1 MKTFL
6 SNINISPIKSLYPN
20 EDIQFYLYA
29 EFQQQLLFLAS
40 ETSKITQDVICIFI
54 DFDEFFSIESSVI
67 HYNEER
73 IFQKF
78 DELRSQII
86 QCIEINKNQ
95 LFIINNF
102 VCTPNLIGN
111 KIDVHALHGLRSII
125 AKMNAEI
132 IEIANSYRNLMI
144 LDWASIVANEGYKNV
159 YDSRFWY
166 LGHIKY
172 NISAHSLL
180 AKEINSIIK
189 IKNTSSKKLLVL
201 DLDNTLWGGVIGED
215 GIDGIQLSEET
226 TGKPFRDFQKCIKSL
241 LDLGVVLAI
250 NSKNNEKDVEQAFH
264 EHSMMILTYDDFI
277 VKKINWQNKADN
289 LLEICQ
295 ELQLGLDSVVFIDD
309 NPVERELVKST
320 LSEVEV
326 PDFPTN
332 IFELKDWFV
341 SEIYN
346 PFFQKIYLSEED
358 TSKQNQYKSLIARNK
373 DSQVMNYK
381 DFLTSLQIQT
391 TFYVD
396 NPQCIQRIAQLTQKT
411 NQFNVTTRRYSEID
425 IQQFVENK
433 DYTVFCIEYSD
444 KYGKEGIIGSAI
456 CKLSENNI
464 YIDTFLLSCRVLG
477 RNIEFIF
484 MQEILNYFVSKI
496 PTIRTVIGEYI
507 ETTKNK
513 QTKDFYSKLQ
523 MIEKSPN
530 IFEQD
535 ITIVLEN
542 LKLKL

>member
-6 SNINISPIKSLYPN
+6 SNINISPIKSFYPN

-29 EFQQQLLFLAS
+29 EFQQQLSILS
-40 ETSKITQDVICIFI
+40 TESSKIIQDFICVFI
-54 DFDEFFSIESSVI
+54 DFDEFFSIESSAI
-67 HYNEER
+67 QYNEER
-73 IFQKF
+73 MFQKF
-78 DELRSQII
+78 DELQSQII
-86 QCIEINKNQ
+86 QCIEQNKNQ
-95 LFIINNF
+95 LFLINNF

-111 KIDVHALHGLRSII
+111 KIDVHAIQGLHSII
-125 AKMNAEI
+125 SKMNAEI
-132 IEIANSYRNLMI
+132 IEIANNHRNLMI
-144 LDWASIVANEGYKNV
+144 LDWASIVTNEGYKNV

-172 NISAHSLL
+172 NIKAHSLL
-180 AKEINSIIK
+180 AGEINSIAK
-189 IKNTSSKKLLVL
+189 IKNTSSKKVLVL

-241 LDLGVVLAI
+241 LDIGVVLAI
-250 NSKNNEKDVEQAFH
+250 NSKNNEKDVEQVFK

-277 VKKINWQNKADN
+277 VKKINWQNKTDN

-309 NPVERELVKST
+309 NPVEREFVKST
-320 LSEVEV
+320 LTEVEV

-341 SEIYN
+341 TEIYN
-346 PFFQKIYLSEED
+346 PYFQKIYLTEED
-358 TSKQNQYKSLIARNK
+358 ISKQNQYKSLIARNK

-391 TFYVD
+391 TFHVD

-411 NQFNVTTRRYSEID
+411 NQFNLTTRRYNEID
-425 IQQFVENK
+425 MQQFIESE
-433 DYTVFCIEYSD
+433 DYTVFCVEYSD
-444 KYGKEGIIGSAI
+444 KYGKEGIIGVAI
-456 CKLSENNI
+456 CKLSQNNI
-464 YIDTFLLSCRVLG
+464 YIDSFLLSCRVLG
-477 RNIEFIF
+477 RNIEFLF
-484 MQEILNYFVSKI
+484 LQEILRFYTLKI
-496 PTIRTVIGEYI
+496 PTIQKVIGEYI
-507 ETTKNK
+507 ETAKNK
-513 QTKDFYSKLQ
+513 QTKEFYSKLQ

-530 IFEQD
+530 IYEQD
-535 ITIVLEN
+535 VTILLEN